1 AIDNPQAI
9 YTLDLICNSG
19 SITWFGADGAIRL
32 ELKPLFQGP
41 SRACFLVSSDNS
53 QVKVSQEIALSR
65 NYKLHQIETKVLTKN
80 ASNEE
85 FCISSP
91 TPESLHL
98 FIESFV
104 QHYLHSVP
112 KIEIFYDI
120 EKLDSS
126 MSTVY
131 DECKPCTKEEVLD
144 AYCSMD
150 YVIIASLND
159 VKQKSDSS
167 MSTLTMSVKQ
177 IIHQR
182 EPEMFH
188 RERRSDQYLT
198 GHITVPTQCGIHSS
212 PGDFLI
218 TELLTT
224 HSGLELLT
232 THSGLELLTTHSGL
246 ELLTTHSG
254 LELLTT
260 HSGLELLTTHSG
272 LELLTTHSGLELLTT
287 HSGLELL
294 TTHSGLELLTT
305 HSGLERLTTL
315 SGLELLT
322 THSGLELLTTHSGLE
337 LLTTHSGLELALS

>member
-1 AIDNPQAI
+1 MASHRWLNVAAVVMLSGLCIQVAFTQQICDACSCQISAIDNPQAI

-218 TELLTT
+218 TGRKRLQSLT
-224 HSGLELLT
+224 LKCAM
-232 THSGLELLTTHSGL
+232 
-246 ELLTTHSG
+246 
-254 LELLTT
+254 
-260 HSGLELLTTHSG
+260 
-272 LELLTTHSGLELLTT
+272 
-287 HSGLELL
+287 
-294 TTHSGLELLTT
+294 
-305 HSGLERLTTL
+305 TL
-315 SGLELLT
+315 REWRQVQQFTECS
-322 THSGLELLTTHSGLE
+322 HDVKPR
-337 LLTTHSGLELALS
+337 